1 MHTTLIDVLSIH
13 ASVGVLITTSSHNNN
28 IINALECQV
37 LPTPTFWLLD
47 RPENP
52 YSYIIIAN
60 NI

>member
-1 MHTTLIDVLSIH
+1 MHTTLIDVLSIY

-47 RPENP
+47 WPEKA
-52 YSYIIIAN
+52 I
-60 NI
+60 